1 MKQRVLI
8 AAVVLFACGT
18 LSAANVKKS
27 FRIEKKF
34 TLAPGGS
41 LVLDNPNGDIEIV
54 GTDEPGIDAIAMKT
68 IVAPDAAGIEEGDD
82 QTALLV
88 DGDERSRILRATS
101 GLNRNRR
108 WTSSVAW
115 RLTIPRTAFLRVIS
129 STSQRIRI
137 DAMTGS
143 VFVKNFAGDVVLV
156 NDSGQTTVESVNG
169 SVIYS
174 NLEPHGNVAL
184 STVNGNVTVSV
195 SPTADLRLIAE
206 TVKGDIRTNLPAR
219 GSFFGQTYRGSVNAP
234 GGPTVTM
241 VTLMGNI
248 HLIAN
253 GTTLQSA
260 QSIRPPTPAQA
271 PMSSSSE
278 IRPAAQLPHG
288 GTFHQPLVKGVFRYE
303 TNLGDIKVGEIQG
316 DAFIATGA
324 GEVLL
329 GAVSGECNVKSFGGP
344 LQLGEISGPLN
355 ATTNAGDITIDAAR
369 RGGTALTRGGTIRV
383 GVVNAPVRLM
393 SGGGDIIVRNGA
405 APVSAETRSGD
416 VNVTLE
422 RGARSQ
428 KLDLKTDKGNVY
440 LNVTTG
446 FGADVEATIFTDDP
460 AADTIVSDIAGLT
473 ITKEQVGNRTRVH
486 AVGKLNGGGERVQI
500 EATAGDIRIA
510 STPR

>member
-8 AAVVLFACGT
+8 GAVVLFACGT
-18 LSAANVKKS
+18 LGAANVKKS

-34 TLAPGGS
+34 SLAPGGS
-41 LVLDNPNGDIEIV
+41 LVLDNPNGNIEIV
-54 GTDEPGIDAIAMKT
+54 GSDEPGIDAVALKT
-68 IVAPDAAGIEEGDD
+68 IIAPDAAGIEEGDD

-115 RLTIPRTAFLRVIS
+115 RLSIPRTAFLRVIS

-137 DAMTGS
+137 DGMTGS
-143 VFVKNFAGDVVLV
+143 IFVKNFTGDVALV
-156 NDSGQTTVESVNG
+156 NDSGPTTVESVNG
-169 SVIYS
+169 TVIYS

-195 SPTADLRLIAE
+195 SPTADLRLVAE

-219 GSFFGQTYRGSVNAP
+219 GSFFGQTYRGSVNSP

-248 HLIAN
+248 HLIAS

-260 QSIRPPTPAQA
+260 QSIRPPTPAQ
-271 PMSSSSE
+271 SSSE

-303 TNLGDIKVGEIQG
+303 TNLGDVKVGEIQG
-316 DAFIATGA
+316 DAYIATGA

-329 GAVSGECNVKSFGGP
+329 GAVTGECNVKSFGGP
-344 LQLGEISGPLN
+344 LQLGEISGALN
-355 ATTNAGDITIDAAR
+355 ASTNAGDVTVDAAR
-369 RGGTALTRGGTIRV
+369 RGGTVLTRGGTIRV
-383 GVVNAPVRLM
+383 GIVGGAVRLM

-405 APVSAETRSGD
+405 APISAETRSGD
-416 VNVTLE
+416 VNITVA

-440 LNVTTG
+440 LNVNTG
-446 FGADVEATIFTDDP
+446 FGADIEATIFTDDP
-460 AADTIVSDIAGLT
+460 AGDTIISDIPGLT

-486 AVGKLNGGGERVQI
+486 AVGKLNGGGERVSI
-500 EATAGDIRIA
+500 EATSGDIRIA